1 MILYHNDPPNI
12 TGDTDAREVFTQK
25 LENHINAYYLAFGSF
40 RATGVEILETRFSF
54 SRVFDDRPNELNIR
68 YSQDILYA
76 PLDPDFKPVEIA
88 SSPFQDQNDRG
99 DFLSALQSST
109 ITDAYVGLMGMS
121 AVTCPLDSYCTVDV
135 GGPTMSPTLAP
146 TTLSPTLSP
155 TTLRPTMIPSMF
167 PSPPPVPTIVPS
179 TMPSLPGPTLTPSV
193 SLVPTQVKLSVAQE
207 EVVVINRLTVELESD
222 GTAKN
227 YESFDVETDA
237 EFFRLA
243 ANAYVNAFFEIPKG
257 NNGAK
262 PKYPYWKTTVDTTL
276 LAMADTDAGFIVVF
290 NQTVGYKTWKDG
302 SFKKDE
308 EGQQE
313 RARTFLSLP
322 FLEADPEKPSFTD
335 QLAEAGLTGFV
346 SVLDFSDTEARI
358 FEHKPSLSQA
368 LLSFAPFDQQF
379 FDSFS
384 VITFDFAMK
393 EIVDQFFNKDLN
405 ADVFQLET
413 LTSSM
418 MIAASPEIKKGLSSM
433 FVEYT
438 NHFRYQSVR
447 EEMPISEVDLSF
459 SWLNE
464 DEAFASEQFMVK
476 FDPTRKDDLRVNF
489 VGIESSW
496 LVYLDEEAKAASM
509 NNILIPAAG
518 AGCAVFVL
526 LLGVFI
532 YCQRHRCVSCIM
544 TGNYDIEKYDS
555 EDEDEMYNKFKNEKE
570 DSGGGSK
577 RRLSS
582 GESKRTTSRTI
593 KVEDSDESEYD
604 ESDYGDDEE
613 EYTKSSRRDKG
624 KSSKKNFSRNRG
636 RNEKEYSD
644 DESDEDDESYDD
656 EDDDEDDESYRR
668 SSSSRRRNDDSRS
681 KRRSDRKKHK
691 DKSQKKKGR
700 ANEHQAI
707 SDNDMS
713 EHSNDFDEVSESG
726 FDRADDGDLK
736 SNGSSDSDDDASSIE
751 SLPNFSTVHY
761 PVSVQGP
768 ASVHSAPA
776 IRLMM

>member
-1 MILYHNDPPNI
+1 
-12 TGDTDAREVFTQK
+12 
-25 LENHINAYYLAFGSF
+25 
-40 RATGVEILETRFSF
+40 
-54 SRVFDDRPNELNIR
+54 
-68 YSQDILYA
+68 
-76 PLDPDFKPVEIA
+76 
-88 SSPFQDQNDRG
+88 
-99 DFLSALQSST
+99 
-109 ITDAYVGLMGMS
+109 
-121 AVTCPLDSYCTVDV
+121 
-135 GGPTMSPTLAP
+135 
-146 TTLSPTLSP
+146 
-155 TTLRPTMIPSMF
+155 
-167 PSPPPVPTIVPS
+167 
-179 TMPSLPGPTLTPSV
+179 
-193 SLVPTQVKLSVAQE
+193 
-207 EVVVINRLTVELESD
+207 
-222 GTAKN
+222 
-227 YESFDVETDA
+227 
-237 EFFRLA
+237 
-243 ANAYVNAFFEIPKG
+243 
-257 NNGAK
+257 
-262 PKYPYWKTTVDTTL
+262 
-276 LAMADTDAGFIVVF
+276 
-290 NQTVGYKTWKDG
+290 
-302 SFKKDE
+302 
-308 EGQQE
+308 
-313 RARTFLSLP
+313 
-322 FLEADPEKPSFTD
+322 
-335 QLAEAGLTGFV
+335 
-346 SVLDFSDTEARI
+346 
-358 FEHKPSLSQA
+358 
-368 LLSFAPFDQQF
+368 
-379 FDSFS
+379 
-384 VITFDFAMK
+384 
-393 EIVDQFFNKDLN
+393 
-405 ADVFQLET
+405 
-413 LTSSM
+413 
-418 MIAASPEIKKGLSSM
+418 
-433 FVEYT
+433 
-438 NHFRYQSVR
+438 
-447 EEMPISEVDLSF
+447 MPISEVDLSF

-464 DEAFASEQFMVK
+464 GEAFASEQFMVK
-476 FDPTRKDDLRVNF
+476 FDPTRKDDFRVNF

-624 KSSKKNFSRNRG
+624 KSSKKNSSRNRR
-636 RNEKEYSD
+636 RNEKEYS
-644 DESDEDDESYDD
+644 
-656 EDDDEDDESYRR
+656 DDESYRR

-691 DKSQKKKGR
+691 DKSHKKKGR

-726 FDRADDGDLK
+726 FDRAEDGDLK
-736 SNGSSDSDDDASSIE
+736 RNGSSDSDDDASSIE